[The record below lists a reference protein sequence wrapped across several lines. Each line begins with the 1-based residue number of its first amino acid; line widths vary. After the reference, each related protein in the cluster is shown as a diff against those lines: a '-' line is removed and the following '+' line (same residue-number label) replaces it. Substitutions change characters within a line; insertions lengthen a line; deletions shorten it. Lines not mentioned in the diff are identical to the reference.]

1 MSILYRVLV
10 CIFLCP
16 ALLRRW
22 IKRCALAQKVGGK
35 GKIVRQTYSM
45 SNRYKGVPHRIR
57 KGLISFRISFSICC
71 KVSWAHRYIIHPI

>member
-10 CIFLCP
+10 CLFLDP

-35 GKIVRQTYSM
+35 GKEMRQTYSM
-45 SNRYKGVPHRIR
+45 SNTNKGVP
-57 KGLISFRISFSICC
+57 
-71 KVSWAHRYIIHPI
+71 